1 MAEYLIKTPYG
12 TIRCHK
18 GRSFGEK
25 VWKKPAPERTF
36 GVAYFDMKG
45 RPLERD
51 VFVHI
56 NNKWIPGR
64 GNDKY
69 ARRMTWDKWVE
80 LGKPKTI
87 DGKTVGIVVRK
98 VDAKGKVVGGEMT
111 LTWNATKEKKL
122 TDVNFRSFVSKD
134 MKYIIPLPEG
144 VETYHKVVDA
154 MTKKNSI
161 LITQPVQISSN
172 SSVWYSYAIIPIGR
186 HLVYVEVLTDDL
198 EKPFPPDALIPSE
211 KPTEIGD
218 IEEEDVGD
226 LI

>member
-1 MAEYLIKTPYG
+1 MAEYTIKTPYG

-69 ARRMTWDKWVE
+69 ARRVTWDKWVE

-87 DGKTVGIVVRK
+87 DGKKVGIVVK
-98 VDAKGKVVGGEMT
+98 KIDEKGKKVGGEAS
-111 LTWNATKEKKL
+111 LVWNAIKKL
-122 TDVNFRSFVSKD
+122 KLTNVKLRRFVSKD
-134 MKYIIPLPEG
+134 MKYIIPLPESLG
-144 VETYHKVVDA
+144 VYNDVV
-154 MTKKNSI
+154 NSLNKDSVI
-161 LITQPVQISSN
+161 LVTNPVQISKN
-172 SSVWYSYAIIPIGR
+172 SSVWYTYAILPIGK
-186 HLVYVEVLTDDL
+186 HLVYVELLSEDL

-211 KPTEIGD
+211 NQDEIGT